1 MRELTGH
8 HDVMII
14 MMRTT
19 VNIPDDVYEIASSIA
34 SARRISLGEAIA
46 ELVRQR
52 LRPPAPVN
60 RKKGFPTFTVPR
72 DACPI
77 TLAQTVAAE
86 DDI

>member
-1 MRELTGH
+1 
-8 HDVMII
+8 

-19 VNIPDDVYEIASSIA
+19 VNIPDDVYEIACSIA

-46 ELVRQR
+46 ELIRQG
-52 LRPPAPVN
+52 LKAPTPVN

-72 DACPI
+72 DARPI
-77 TLAQTVAAE
+77 TLEQTLAAE